1 MIATRHTTRR
11 VIPEPTVA
19 GTECG
24 LQATPFRY
32 SSEHCRAVSAC
43 AAIGILTH
51 GCRIVTGSGS
61 QRIRFAGLFE
71 PPSSRGPGHHPFK
84 VKIAGSNPAGG
95 TRSSSGRSFDLPVS
109 VCGSTPG
116 AAPLRRVTEPEK
128 GHLR

>member
-1 MIATRHTTRR
+1 MIATCHMTRR

-32 SSEHCRAVSAC
+32 SSEHVRAVSMR
-43 AAIGILTH
+43 AAIGILKG
-51 GCRIVTGSGS
+51 GCRTVIGSGS
-61 QRIRFAGLFE
+61 QRTRFAGVFE

-95 TRSSSGRSFDLPVS
+95 TKSSSGRSFDLPVS
-109 VCGSTPG
+109 VCGSTSSP
-116 AAPLRRVTEPEK
+116 APLRRVTEPEK